1 MLKSK
6 IIKKSNNIEEITE
19 RVVKLIKTIRYT
31 LPRRIKVK
39 TEDLVMQVTKMFKET
54 KGFIEEIERKETL
67 SEMSKKDIIS
77 IISIILSILEK

>member
-1 MLKSK
+1 M
-6 IIKKSNNIEEITE
+6 
-19 RVVKLIKTIRYT
+19 RYT

-54 KGFIEEIERKETL
+54 KGFIEEIKRKETL
-67 SEMSKKDIIS
+67 SEMLKKDIIS

>member
-1 MLKSK
+1 MKE

>member
-1 MLKSK
+1 M
-6 IIKKSNNIEEITE
+6 KKSNNIKETTE
-19 RVVKLIKTIRYT
+19 RVVKLIETMRYT

-67 SEMSKKDIIS
+67 NEMSKKDIIS

>member
-1 MLKSK
+1 M
-6 IIKKSNNIEEITE
+6 KKSNNIKETTE
-19 RVVKLIKTIRYT
+19 KVVRLTETMRYT

>member
-1 MLKSK
+1 M
-6 IIKKSNNIEEITE
+6 KKSNNIKETTE
-19 RVVKLIKTIRYT
+19 RVVRLIETMRYT

>member
-1 MLKSK
+1 M
-6 IIKKSNNIEEITE
+6 KKSNNIKGTTE
-19 RVVKLIKTIRYT
+19 RVVRLIETMRHT

-39 TEDLVMQVTKMFKET
+39 IEDLVMQVTKMFKET